1 MAYQIIPVAKAVK
14 AGLQDSE
21 SRGVVWDNTTNEQG
35 LKFLN
40 LGGKTILIAR
50 SETAAAD
57 DYATWDTT
65 HAVGTYA
72 AMLEKAASA
81 TDRSTHVQ
89 MTLDTKITV
98 EDFCTAIDA
107 ATPVWSFTH
116 WLESADGVQ
125 NGPQFELRFE
135 DPDSDAWLEITV
147 VPLQGYT
154 GTDAWVT
161 TTIADT
167 HTCGYGGHTPNGTSV
182 FEWGPL
188 TSLSG
193 LLAAINAVWD
203 AAEQDTVVSAYE
215 LKRVRVELW
224 EADPPRTAWIDTLV
238 INGTTYALEPG
249 LAGVSLGPNAPL
261 VTLAFVAERDN
272 FGRTETLA
280 PVLGASQS
288 IIVGPL
294 LPALFN
300 DTDGYVRFK
309 PSVTGTDKFY
319 SAIQVADPS

>member
-1 MAYQIIPVAKAVK
+1 MAYQTIPVAKSIK
-14 AGLQDSE
+14 AGLVDSE
-21 SRGVVWDNTTNEQG
+21 SRGVVWTHGTYEQG

-50 SETAAAD
+50 SETAAAN
-57 DYATWDTT
+57 DYATWSTT

-72 AMLEKAASA
+72 AELEKAAAA

-89 MTLDTKITV
+89 MTLATGITV
-98 EDFCTAIDA
+98 EDFCTEMD
-107 ATPVWSFTH
+107 TPTVAWSFAH
-116 WLESADGVQ
+116 WLESADGLQ

-161 TTIADT
+161 ETITKTD
-167 HTCGYGGHTPNGTSV
+167 TCGYGGNTPNGSSV

-188 TSLSG
+188 SSLTD
-193 LLAAINAVWD
+193 LLATINAAWET
-203 AAEQDTVVSAYE
+203 AEQDTVVDDYE
-215 LKRVRVELW
+215 LERVRVEFW
-224 EADPPRTAWIDTLV
+224 EQDPPRTGWIDTLI

-261 VTLAFVAERDN
+261 VTLAFVSERDK
-272 FGRTETLA
+272 FERTETLA
-280 PVLGASQS
+280 PVLGATQS
-288 IIVGPL
+288 IIVGPF

-300 DTDGYVRFK
+300 DTSGYVRFK
-309 PSVTGTDKFY
+309 PDTTGNDLYY
-319 SAIQVADPS
+319 SAIQVTDPS